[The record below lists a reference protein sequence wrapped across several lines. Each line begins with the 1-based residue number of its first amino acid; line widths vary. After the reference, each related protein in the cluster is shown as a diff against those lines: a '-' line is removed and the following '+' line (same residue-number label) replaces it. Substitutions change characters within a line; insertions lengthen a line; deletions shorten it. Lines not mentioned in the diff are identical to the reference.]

1 MPIIANWQI
10 SAPDAGILHGALPEM
25 RCGCR
30 IELTWL
36 MWCCCSDQY
45 CNPRQVCPSCDG
57 CNPKDNLP
65 LAIWLQLRKDLRQ
78 KHRPYTPRIAECMG
92 VELPGAWRHLDA
104 KSSADFGTFQPL
116 QDLPA
121 MKAISL
127 TPAIYY
133 DYKGYHG
140 YCCLLLIY
148 DAMITYDC
156 LFSIGAVMFDIVFVF
171 LCFRRPPRFSSPIT
185 CRRWLLGCS
194 CLLVI
199 SMHETGVGFAGPF
212 SNRGLGHT

>member
-1 MPIIANWQI
+1 MQ
-10 SAPDAGILHGALPEM
+10 
-25 RCGCR
+25 
-30 IELTWL
+30 
-36 MWCCCSDQY
+36 
-45 CNPRQVCPSCDG
+45 
-57 CNPKDNLP
+57 PKDNLP
-65 LAIWLQLRKDLRQ
+65 LAIWLHLRKDLRQ

-104 KSSADFGTFQPL
+104 KSSADFGTFHPL

-148 DAMITYDC
+148 DAMITYDG
-156 LFSIGAVMFDIVFVF
+156 LFSFGAVMFAIVIFFFAFVGHLGF
-171 LCFRRPPRFSSPIT
+171 FAHHMQKMATWLQLLAGHFHASDWCGI
-185 CRRWLLGCS
+185 CRTILK
-194 CLLVI
+194 
-199 SMHETGVGFAGPF
+199 
-212 SNRGLGHT
+212 